1 MSIFHLDESE
11 FVHDKSA
18 LNLEKGLKGEEKWNK
33 IACHRKNLYLQNM
46 EFVSS
51 EGLPL

>member
-18 LNLEKGLKGEEKWNK
+18 LNLEKGLKGGEKWNK
-33 IACHRKNLYLQNM
+33 IACHRKKSL
-46 EFVSS
+46 FS
-51 EGLPL
+51 EHGVC

>member
-18 LNLEKGLKGEEKWNK
+18 LNLEKGLKRGKKWNK

-46 EFVSS
+46 EIFSS
-51 EGLPL
+51 QGLPL